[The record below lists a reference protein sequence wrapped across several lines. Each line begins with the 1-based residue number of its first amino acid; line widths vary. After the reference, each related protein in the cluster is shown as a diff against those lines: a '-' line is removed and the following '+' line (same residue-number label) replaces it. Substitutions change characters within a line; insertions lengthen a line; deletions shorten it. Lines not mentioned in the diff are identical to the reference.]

1 MSLMKKLF
9 QRFMNHGPSIFN
21 LKDTFGAARAA
32 MLGAGLVSAIIST
45 LTAGVF
51 YTGFLLAYDIN
62 IVNAGII
69 AFIPNI
75 SAVLC
80 IFSAKIFGRMRR
92 RRIPLAVMRTFYY
105 IFSILGITIVPVF
118 VEDNSAR
125 VTAFIILTFV
135 SHMLNAISSPAYTSW
150 HIRYIP
156 DEVRAR
162 YLSVNQ
168 IVVNIAACGSALI
181 CSLVADALA
190 GSPAEK
196 TVIITLRYVAFALA
210 IVETICLSLPKEY
223 DYEEPPRQKLSNI
236 VTVCLKNKKFAIT
249 MLVVLFYY
257 FTTGLT
263 ASNLNY
269 YLLNTAKVSYTY
281 ISVVNICYLAFLGL
295 FTGYW
300 RKKLSRY
307 AWFTVFWVGTIL
319 IAVTYIPYAFVT
331 GSNYLWLMTIVR
343 FVQHFVGVG
352 HNITIANLAYINLPE
367 TDRTNYISCY
377 TIIVNAASL
386 LGQLAGT
393 AYVAVIGDTAIHLLG
408 ISLGSVQQLLLI
420 TAVLMALTSLF
431 AVKNIRK
438 LSPESDQYKL
448 VPGGAIPRVRKFGKM
463 R

>member
-1 MSLMKKLF
+1 MKK
-9 QRFMNHGPSIFN
+9 RFLRFSNRGPSIFN

-80 IFSAKIFGRMRR
+80 IFSAKTFGHMRR
-92 RRIPLAVMRTFYY
+92 RRIPLAVMRIFYH
-105 IFSILGITIVPVF
+105 IFSILGITVVPVF
-118 VEDNSAR
+118 VEDNTAR

-150 HIRYIP
+150 HVRYIP

-181 CSLVADALA
+181 CSVVADALS

-196 TVIITLRYVAFALA
+196 TVIITLRYVAFVLA
-210 IVETICLSLPKEY
+210 IAETILLSLPKEY
-223 DYEEPPRQKLSNI
+223 DYGEPPKQKLSNI
-236 VTVCLKNKKFAIT
+236 VTVCLRNKKFALT
-249 MLVVLFYY
+249 MLVVLFYT
-257 FTTGLT
+257 FSTGLT

-295 FTGYW
+295 FTTFW

-307 AWFTVFWVGTIL
+307 AWFTIFWVGTIL
-319 IAVTYIPYAFVT
+319 IAITYLPYAFVT
-331 GSNYLWLMTIVR
+331 GTNYLWLMTIVR
-343 FVQHFVGVG
+343 FVQHFIGVG
-352 HNITIANLAYINLPE
+352 HNISVANLAYINLPD

-377 TIIVNAASL
+377 TIVVNAASL

-393 AYVAVIGDTAIHLLG
+393 AYVAVIGDSTINLLG

-420 TAVLMALTSLF
+420 TAVLMALTSLYSY
-431 AVKNIRK
+431 KNIRQ
-438 LSPESDQYKL
+438 LSPESDQFKL
-448 VPGGAIPRVRKFGKM
+448 VPGGAIPRVRKFRKA

>member
-1 MSLMKKLF
+1 MKKLF
-9 QRFMNHGPSIFN
+9 SRFSNRGPSIFN

-32 MLGAGLVSAIIST
+32 MLGASLLSAIIST

-80 IFSAKIFGRMRR
+80 IFSAKLFGRMRR
-92 RRIPLAVMRTFYY
+92 RRIPLAVMRIFYY
-105 IFSILGITIVPVF
+105 TFSILGITVVPVF
-118 VEDNSAR
+118 VEDNTTR
-125 VTAFIILTFV
+125 VTAFIILTFI

-162 YLSVNQ
+162 YLSVSQ
-168 IVVNIAACGSALI
+168 IVTNIAACGSALI
-181 CSLVADALA
+181 CSLVADALS

-196 TVIITLRYVAFALA
+196 TVIIVLRYAAFFLA
-210 IVETICLSLPKEY
+210 IFETVCLSLPKEY
-223 DYEEPPRQKLSNI
+223 DYGEPPKQKLSNI
-236 VTVCLKNKKFAIT
+236 VTVCLRNKKFALT

-257 FTTGLT
+257 FTIGLT
-263 ASNLNY
+263 ASNHNY

-281 ISVVNICYLAFLGL
+281 ISVVNICYLAFLGI

-300 RKKLSRY
+300 RKRLSRY

-319 IAVTYIPYAFVT
+319 ISVTYLPYAFVN

-343 FVQHFVGVG
+343 FVQHFIGVG
-352 HNITIANLAYINLPE
+352 HNITIANLAYVNLPE

-393 AYVAVIGDTAIHLLG
+393 GYVAFMGDASFELLG

-420 TAVLMALTSLF
+420 TAVLLALTSLF
-431 AVKNIRK
+431 VVRNLRQ
-438 LSPESDQYKL
+438 LSPETDQYKL
-448 VPGGAIPRVRKFGKM
+448 VPGGAIPRVRKFPKA